1 MDDDPDLE
9 GTRPARWLGL
19 TSLTIFRLWK
29 RATRGGSGR
38 VLTTVAAVAV
48 TIALLLVVTG
58 IAVGLADGGLAS
70 ESDADVVVTPDSA
83 TTLSTVDGV
92 EEPRLGATSDRA
104 ESLRAE
110 DGVDHA
116 SPVLLETA
124 RLEAE
129 GGEERTVLFVGI
141 DPDGESRT
149 VAGLPTDGLA
159 DGDDGDGNG
168 TADAVLSRTAA
179 DDLGV
184 TTGEDVAVSSAR
196 TGPQVDEP
204 TLSVSAVETVR
215 TDSEETGP
223 VVLVHVEDLREIAD
237 SEDRDLANHLLLWG
251 DPDRAE
257 GAAAGTYPDA
267 TVEQVG
273 GTNPSSL
280 FGDGL
285 AFATSLLAL
294 VIGVVISASFVAT
307 TMGMT
312 VDEDRKSL
320 AVLAAVGFPTRSR
333 LAIVA
338 LSTALTT
345 LAGALVGIG
354 LGVLAIVT
362 VNTLAIATVAPGA
375 VAVVHPLFVPYAL
388 AVSLLAGL
396 VATPSPLAIA
406 TRTTVLE
413 EVAR

>member
-70 ESDADVVVTPDSA
+70 ESDADVAVTPDST

-92 EEPRLGATSDRA
+92 EEPRLGATSERA
-104 ESLRAE
+104 QSLRTE

-129 GGEERTVLFVGI
+129 GGDERTVLLVGI
-141 DPDGESRT
+141 EPDDGSRT
-149 VAGLPTDGLA
+149 VAGLPTDGLE
-159 DGDDGDGNG
+159 GGDGASG
-168 TADAVLSRTAA
+168 VVLSQAVA
-179 DDLGV
+179 DDLRV
-184 TTGEDVAVSSAR
+184 ETGADVAVSSAR
-196 TGPQVDEP
+196 TGPQADEP
-204 TLSVSAVETVR
+204 TLSVSAVENVR

-223 VVLVHVEDLREIAD
+223 VVLLHVEDLREIAD

-257 GAAAGTYPDA
+257 VAAAGTYPDA
-267 TVEQVG
+267 TVERVG

-354 LGVLAIVT
+354 LGILAIVT
-362 VNTLAIATVAPGA
+362 VNTLAVATVAPEA
-375 VAVVHPLFVPYAL
+375 VAVVHPLFVPYAV

-396 VATPSPLAIA
+396 VATPYPLAIA